1 MFTKTVANAVKAL
14 EGVVKDLESV
24 ASNAY
29 AEKNLLGLKVSRLH
43 EQTTTVIEE
52 LDRAVRI
59 KKKLEE
65 LLS

>member
-1 MFTKTVANAVKAL
+1 MFVKTVANAVKAL
-14 EGVVKDLESV
+14 EKVVKDLEHV
-24 ASNAY
+24 ASSAY
-29 AEKNLLGLKVSRLH
+29 AEKNLLGLKVSRLQ
-43 EQTTTVIEE
+43 EQTDAANGE